1 MILNFTIIIFVL
13 INLSIYFAVKSR
25 TSIVISLL
33 LSKLMMIFFFS
44 QILLNHELFKE
55 VIIALVIFTIAILM
69 LIGSESVIEKTK
81 AQNLDDNFK
90 NKINKLSI
98 FFGYGIIFL
107 ILFFLILKQDSIYQQ
122 FHSLHKSQANQE
134 INYDSQKNKTAN
146 HNSNINPDN
155 NQTIGNYQS
164 LSLDPKMIKQAKLR
178 DQLAD
183 NFLLKRSTH
192 LIIAITGMLVLSLI
206 FSNQKNQ

>member
-134 INYDSQKNKTAN
+134 INYDSQKNL
-146 HNSNINPDN
+146 NPDN
-155 NQTIGNYQS
+155 NQSIGNYQS